1 LDARFAGQQLLY
13 RRRLARLDVCSVM
26 IVTEL
31 SASSID

>member
-1 LDARFAGQQLLY
+1 LDAASPVSSSCTDVAWRAWMS
-13 RRRLARLDVCSVM
+13 ARVM